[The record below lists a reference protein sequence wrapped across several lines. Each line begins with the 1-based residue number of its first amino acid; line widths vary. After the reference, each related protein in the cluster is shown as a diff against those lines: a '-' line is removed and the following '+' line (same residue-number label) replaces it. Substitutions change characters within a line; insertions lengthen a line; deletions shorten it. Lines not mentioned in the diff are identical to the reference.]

1 MTADTRTP
9 ACSCGSPELLPARN
23 PEALRTCPACG
34 TAVLDFD
41 AVYRLNTRG
50 LWEIDDD
57 ATRRLFATTT
67 MVTELWHARK
77 AALADDADYANML
90 GAIITASEAD
100 LIDISDCSTVG
111 ECVGVY
117 ARFLLASHD
126 PARYST
132 FADDS
137 TFRDYRS
144 ETEQ

>member
-1 MTADTRTP
+1 MNASTRTP
-9 ACSCGSPELLPARN
+9 ACSCGSPELWPARN

-57 ATRRLFATTT
+57 ATRKLAATTE
-67 MVTELWHARK
+67 MVTELWQARQT
-77 AALADDADYANML
+77 ALAVDDADYASML
-90 GAIITASEAD
+90 GDIIDAAEAD
-100 LIDISDCSTVG
+100 LIDVSDCSTVG

-117 ARFLLASHD
+117 ARMLLASHD

-132 FADDS
+132 RGAMG
-137 TFRDYRS
+137 RD
-144 ETEQ
+144 

>member
-1 MTADTRTP
+1 MNADTRTP

-23 PEALRTCPACG
+23 PGALRTCTACG

-57 ATRRLFATTT
+57 ATRKLAATTE

-77 AALADDADYANML
+77 AALSDADYANML
-90 GAIITASEAD
+90 GAIIDAAESD
-100 LIDISDCSTVG
+100 QIDISDCSTVG

-117 ARFLLASHD
+117 ARMLLASHD

-132 FADDS
+132 FADDP